1 MLHVLSRDNPNAL
14 QCVRD
19 SPGMAGDSCLP
30 DHTYIYM
37 YRYGFSF
44 SHMNGP
50 MAPT

>member
-30 DHTYIYM
+30 DHTYIYIYM
-37 YRYGFSF
+37 YV
-44 SHMNGP
+44 
-50 MAPT
+50 